1 MPLFTRDYER
11 KTFKLRMIHC
21 DSNAGKL
28 EEETLFEF
36 HYNRGRLVNYVGLLQ
51 SLVFA
56 NWGLLSAGNKF
67 RRARNRQTHPTKP
80 SSAIQNREKILRS
93 ISRAAQTFSIS
104 APGDVIRRL
113 NLNNV
118 EVIIM
123 MMSNVP

>member
-1 MPLFTRDYER
+1 MGPVCKLCGPLTVACVC
-11 KTFKLRMIHC
+11 KL
-21 DSNAGKL
+21 
-28 EEETLFEF
+28 
-36 HYNRGRLVNYVGLLQ
+36 GLIVSWKQ
-51 SLVFA
+51 ISMEPY
-56 NWGLLSAGNKF
+56 
-67 RRARNRQTHPTKP
+67 RQTHPTKP

-93 ISRAAQTFSIS
+93 ILRHVQTFSIS